1 MKNYVKLIPVALG
14 LLTLAS
20 CSENDLFSE
29 DAQIQKP
36 QAGDLY
42 VVNAE
47 LEEDGSNFTRSF
59 LALDMVKH
67 MWVPSDELRVY
78 DNDLHKYD
86 IYQFAWKGD
95 DPGSGT
101 GTFRRKNTVP
111 NITTPMWALFPKEDV
126 VSGEWVYDE
135 ISGDNKTTVTMNI
148 PGFYEYNAAYNPAT
162 YATDKTP
169 LYNDLIPRWGAV
181 TLTKDVDERLETK
194 LNWMSG
200 ILRLQLAG
208 TPAYA
213 DGVRIRLVAGG
224 VNTYRING
232 DFKTTIASNGVKLD
246 KDEAFL
252 ASTKKYGP
260 TEIANIEDGGS
271 IYIHIPQST
280 QLTDKDNRRSV
291 IYVPLV
297 IPEDVVDIEIAL
309 AKDLEATCG
318 VTDKGALKVHDQTDL
333 AGATW
338 EVYKVL
344 ANKTVKPGKVYGN
357 KNEYNL
363 AVEGTTPGAIG
374 DALEL
379 IEETGKIT
387 LKAKNPI
394 GICDPDNTIY
404 IPNKENVTDVV
415 IDLTEGVY
423 KDCNN
428 TLFLKYKNPADKFKG
443 TVTLL
448 TKGVTG
454 SKIRLNV
461 DLDETSF
468 AYAGD
473 AVGGADGTAQINAAE
488 FTLGDPTCTVV
499 TDYSADP
506 GKFPFVLSDKVTAFT
521 LAEGAFY
528 GKPITID
535 PATINKK
542 VAKVV
547 IKGNLSA
554 GIDASAATQ
563 DVNVFVSGET
573 ATVKNDKDIITT
585 GTVSINAGKD
595 GARVDVANNI
605 TAKKAITAT
614 GFATI
619 AGNVVSVEDAIT
631 VSGAV
636 QCGDDNT
643 VDMMGAKGDITISQ
657 QATVK
662 GTEIIS
668 AEGNIVISNEYAA
681 PFTYQP
687 TITAT
692 KGSITLSEAGDNA
705 TTFNGAITAKVDVV
719 ATGNVIISQPIV
731 AGQDVKLSGKA
742 DAQLAINAG
751 RNFEVTQEAIAESNV
766 FLKGTATVNITT
778 NGGDATAVG
787 GKMVFADG
795 TNYALN
801 LLSGYVYKVD
811 NAAGAVALTFATT
824 PAFAAIAEVVDANN
838 LVPTN
843 KSIWNGKPI
852 TAATV
857 YYIENGRIWTASQL
871 GMQQG
876 TNATTAVEIRSDIDL
891 NYEEWAGIEPTG
903 AYTIEGK
910 YKTISNV
917 RLMGNALPGELTAG
931 FVNKMLTGAALTVK
945 ALTFDG
951 VKTDL
956 TAVSGGVYNGG
967 VGAVAGKTN
976 GTVLLQRV
984 IVKLAG
990 GNFGTNTED
999 NAKTANVGGLI
1010 GQAKSAAVTL
1020 EGTQVDATNAK
1031 LTGYSQMGGFIGSA
1045 NNAVTIKMAQKIG
1058 DDIQVKPAVT
1068 GLQFYVTYD
1077 ATEGGFDYN
1086 DPLQGST
1093 GWFIG
1098 SVDVDQ
1104 TVEIDDVATGD
1115 VYRAVVAGGKANEA
1129 KSIWIEAPTK
1139 YYYFKRDAGNADQTL
1154 IGQSGFQKD
1163 DKKIKING
1171 RTYEIFKTGEPFVVG
1186 SPKLY
1191 SLIMDSYIH

>member
-1 MKNYVKLIPVALG
+1 MKNFVKLIPVALG

-135 ISGDNKTTVTMNI
+135 ISGDNKTVVTMHI

-181 TLTKDVDERLETK
+181 KLASDAERLETS
-194 LNWMSG
+194 LNWMTG

-224 VNTYRING
+224 VNAYKING
-232 DFKTTIASNGVKLD
+232 DFKTTIASNGVKLE

-252 ASTKKYGP
+252 ASTKKWGP
-260 TEIANIEDGGS
+260 ADVTEIEDEGS

-309 AKDLEATCG
+309 AKDLETKCG
-318 VTDKGALKVHDQTDL
+318 VTDKGALKLNDQADL
-333 AGATW
+333 ATATW

-344 ANKTVKPGKVYGN
+344 ANKTVKAGKVYGN

-448 TKGVTG
+448 TRGVTG

-473 AVGGADGTAQINAAE
+473 AVGGADGTAQINAVE

-506 GKFPFVLSDKVTAFT
+506 GKFPFVLSDNVTAFT
-521 LAEGAFY
+521 LAEDAKY

-573 ATVKNDKDIITT
+573 ATIDKAKDIITT
-585 GTVSINAGKD
+585 GTVSINAGKE
-595 GARVDVANNI
+595 GARVDVAKDI
-605 TAKKAITAT
+605 TAKKAISVT
-614 GFATI
+614 GFVDNYGNFNSGESITISGSAACCQGATTL
-619 AGNVVSVEDAIT
+619 D
-631 VSGAV
+631 
-636 QCGDDNT
+636 
-643 VDMMGAKGDITISQ
+643 AKGDITISQ
-657 QATVK
+657 QATV
-662 GTEIIS
+662 GAATVTSE
-668 AEGNIVISNEYAA
+668 EGNIVFSNEYAA
-681 PFTYQP
+681 ATNYGC
-687 TITAT
+687 TITAK
-692 KGSITLSEAGDNA
+692 KGSITLSEAGDYA
-705 TTFNGAITAKVDVV
+705 TSFTAAIDAKVDVN
-719 ATGNVIISQPIV
+719 ATGNVIIGGTIT

-742 DAQLAINAG
+742 DAQNTATITAG
-751 RNFEVTQEAIAESNV
+751 RDFEVTQEAKAEGEVNLSR
-766 FLKGTATVNITT
+766 TATVNITT
-778 NGGDATAVG
+778 NGGDAVAVG
-787 GKMVFADG
+787 GWMNFRNGAA
-795 TNYALN
+795 YALN
-801 LLSGYVYKVD
+801 LLSGYVKNVD
-811 NAAGAVALTFATT
+811 AQYGAVALSFATS
-824 PAFAAIAEVVDANN
+824 PAFAAIANVNVPDN
-838 LVPTN
+838 LVPIT
-843 KSIWNGKPI
+843 KSIWNGKPM
-852 TAATV
+852 TV
-857 YYIENGRIWTASQL
+857 DGAYFIDNGRIWTGSQL

-876 TNATTAVEIRSDIDL
+876 ATGSTSVEIRSDIDL

-910 YKTISNV
+910 YKTISKV
-917 RLMGNALPGELTAG
+917 RLMGNSTDLTAG
-931 FVNKMLTGAALTVK
+931 FINKIGNELIVR

-951 VKTDL
+951 VKTDI

-967 VGAVAGKTN
+967 IGAVAGQTSN
-976 GTVLLQRV
+976 EVLLQRV

-990 GNFGTNTED
+990 ANFGTNTED
-999 NAKTANVGGLI
+999 NAKTAAVGGLI
-1010 GQAKSAAVTL
+1010 GYAGAKVTL
-1020 EGTQVDATNAK
+1020 EGTQVTATGSK
-1031 LTGYSQMGGFIGSA
+1031 LTGYRKMGGFIGVA
-1045 NNAVTIKMAQKIG
+1045 ADDVDIKMAQKVG
-1058 DDIQVKPAVT
+1058 NDIQVKPAVT
-1068 GLQFYVTYD
+1068 GLEFYVTYD
-1077 ATEGGFDYN
+1077 ATEGGFEYN
-1086 DPLQGST
+1086 DPDQGTT

-1098 SVDVDQ
+1098 SIDVTDKVTIVDV
-1104 TVEIDDVATGD
+1104 APGD

-1129 KSIWIEAPTK
+1129 KSIYIETPTD
-1139 YYYFKRDAGNADQTL
+1139 YFWFKRDPANADQTL
-1154 IGQSGFQKD
+1154 IGLSGFVKD
-1163 DKKIKING
+1163 AGQITING
-1171 RTYEIFKTGEPFVVG
+1171 RKYEVFKTGVPFVVG

-1191 SLIMDSYIH
+1191 SLIKDSYIH